1 MSDNDRHKG
10 VSESST
16 ARLAESAGTAS
27 GTPPRGWTVRLAFV
41 GIIGAVFYVLAI
53 AAMHILRPHNVELY
67 DNTMSAYSVGPY
79 GSISIA
85 GFIALG
91 LGALALSAGLRR
103 AVISSRALRV
113 GSVLVGVFGAGWL
126 LAGIFRFAPDV
137 ASLEPTIQGESTT
150 IAGIIHGLAGFG
162 GIFCLIA
169 GMLVLSRAFERDE
182 RWRSFWLLSLTLGL
196 ATLLLFVLGLF
207 ILNSPTEV
215 PCCPTGSAAWWG
227 AVEWRFFVGAFVLWL
242 LLTAV
247 RLRSVPAQSE
257 QR

>member
-1 MSDNDRHKG
+1 M
-10 VSESST
+10 ST
-16 ARLAESAGTAS
+16 ARPAERAGTAS
-27 GTPPRGWTVRLAFV
+27 GTPPTGWTVRLASV
-41 GIIGAVFYVLAI
+41 GVIGPVFYVLAI
-53 AAMHILRPHNVELY
+53 AAMHIFRPHNFVLY
-67 DNTMSAYSVGPY
+67 GNTMSAYSVGPY

-85 GFIALG
+85 GFTALG

-103 AVISSRALRV
+103 AIIPSRALRV
-113 GSVLVGVFGAGWL
+113 GSALVGVFGAGWL

-137 ASLEPTIQGESTT
+137 ASLEPAIEGESTT

-169 GMLVLSRAFERDE
+169 GMIVLSRAFQRDE
-182 RWRSFWLLSLTLGL
+182 RWRPFWPLSLTLGL

-207 ILNSPTEV
+207 VLNSPAMV

-242 LLTAV
+242 FFTAV
-247 RLRSVPAQSE
+247 RLRSVASKPVPTQSD
-257 QR
+257 RRR